1 MQSQAGMGD
10 LFAEVTPAV
19 ETEKLADG
27 AFLFRRFAAESARF
41 LVELVWQM
49 ATVSPFRHLVTP
61 GGYRMSVAM
70 TNCGLAGW
78 TSDRQG
84 YRYAKIDPETGAAWP
99 PMPLEFQRLAETAA
113 ERAGFPGFK
122 PECCLINR
130 YEPGAKLSLHQDRDE
145 KHYESPSYRFLS
157 GCRQNSFLA
166 VWRERSARDGFR
178 SRTAM
183 SSYGADR
190 LG

>member
-1 MQSQAGMGD
+1 
-10 LFAEVTPAV
+10 
-19 ETEKLADG
+19 
-27 AFLFRRFAAESARF
+27 
-41 LVELVWQM
+41 M
-49 ATVSPFRHLVTP
+49 AKVSPFRHLVTP

-99 PMPLEFQRLAETAA
+99 PMPVEFQRLAETAA

-122 PECCLINR
+122 PECCLINAMNPAQNCLCIR
-130 YEPGAKLSLHQDRDE
+130 TETRSITN
-145 KHYESPSYRFLS
+145 SPSYRFLS
-157 GCRQNSFLA
+157 GCRQSSFLA
-166 VWRERSARDGFR
+166 VWREGSVRDGFV
-178 SRTAM
+178 SKTAM
-183 SSYGADR
+183 SSYGADH

>member
-1 MQSQAGMGD
+1 
-10 LFAEVTPAV
+10 
-19 ETEKLADG
+19 
-27 AFLFRRFAAESARF
+27 
-41 LVELVWQM
+41 M
-49 ATVSPFRHLVTP
+49 AKVSPFRYLVTP

-99 PMPLEFQRLAETAA
+99 PSPVEFQRLAETAA

-145 KHYESPSYRFLS
+145 KHYEFPDRIGFSRATGKVPFWRFDANGASETVLS
-157 GCRQNSFLA
+157 RKRGCR
-166 VWRERSARDGFR
+166 RMGRII
-178 SRTAM
+178 
-183 SSYGADR
+183 
-190 LG
+190 